1 MKMRVMCVAA
11 ALGLGTCISTAEAD
25 SNWLGITAMGWQQ
38 SPGWFVAPGI
48 EGGFQRLPRW
58 TSPLSLHFPAA
69 FGTPQIHVFSRTPAV
84 AGADA
89 GLTVGYVLSDG
100 ALPPWLGSRVRI
112 AVTGTWQAYRE
123 RAESSF
129 SPPGLSVVQY
139 IGVDGRVMGGETTF
153 GATITEILRT
163 HREGFD
169 FNLRAASDFPLR
181 SDLILTPSIAVFGG
195 RTSDSYEYSHLLGA
209 PFNFRFFFDE
219 RVRTTS
225 VGGDLAFG
233 LTWQATSYLA
243 LNATARGGVVWMH
256 SRLQGADC
264 FTNFGTPCVP
274 AFPVGASVSTGT
286 VTDSASRLGFR
297 GGMSLGAALDMRFG
311 ILSVGGSFTYDSAI
325 PGILNPGVA
334 KLTPFGNV
342 GGARIRFGDNFR
354 YGGFLNLRVPLL
366 FL

>member
-1 MKMRVMCVAA
+1 MKVRITCIAA
-11 ALGLGTCISTAEAD
+11 AVALSASISAARAD
-25 SNWLGITAMGWQQ
+25 SNWLGITALGWQQ
-38 SPGWFVAPGI
+38 SPGWFVAPGM

-58 TSPLSLHFPAA
+58 TSIQSLHFPAA
-69 FGTPQIHVFSRTPAV
+69 FGSPQIHVFSRTPAV

-89 GLTVGYVLSDG
+89 GLTVGYVLNDG
-100 ALPPWLGSRVRI
+100 ALPPWLGRRVRI

-153 GATITEILRT
+153 GATITETLRT

-181 SDLILTPSIAVFGG
+181 PDLILTPSVAVFGG
-195 RTSDSYEYSHLLGA
+195 RTHDSYEYRHLLGA
-209 PFNFRFFFDE
+209 PFNFTFYVDE
-219 RVRTTS
+219 RVRTNS
-225 VGGDLAFG
+225 VGGEVAAG
-233 LTWQATSYLA
+233 LTWQAMEALA
-243 LNATARGGVVWMH
+243 LNVTARGGVVWMH
-256 SRLQGADC
+256 SRLQGSDC
-264 FTNFGTPCVP
+264 FTNFGTPCSP
-274 AFPVGASVSTGT
+274 PFPVGASVSTGT
-286 VTDSASRLGFR
+286 VTDSSSRVGFR
-297 GGMSLGAALDMRFG
+297 GGLSLGAALDMRFG
-311 ILSVGGSFTYDSAI
+311 ILSVGGSFTYDSAV
-325 PGILNPGVA
+325 PGVLNPSVA

-342 GGARIRFGDNFR
+342 GGARIRFGDAFR